1 MVKQII
7 WSRRAQNDRKEIFT
21 YWNKRNK
28 SNIYSK
34 KLNGLFKEAVR
45 LISEYPEIGKSTDDK
60 NARIKIVSDYLI
72 IYEVDL
78 KDRLLI
84 LTIWDS
90 RQNPKR
96 LENREQL
103 SKQLKNY

>member
-7 WSRRAQNDRKEIFT
+7 WSRRAQNDRKEIFI

-28 SNIYSK
+28 SNTYSK
-34 KLNGLFKEAVR
+34 KLNRLFKEAVR
-45 LISEYPEIGKSTDDK
+45 LISEYSEIGKSTDYT

-96 LENREQL
+96 LERIL
-103 SKQLKNY
+103 RK